1 MHVLS
6 QTPHH
11 RNPRERRRRHRSA
24 SPPRGERADL
34 GGWEKKE
41 GGSGAS
47 EKEGMK
53 LKLQEDLGELEG
65 VIQDSNLGWALGKSK
80 TVWEETTEE
89 ALPDLVSF
97 HRLPVFNF

>member
-1 MHVLS
+1 M
-6 QTPHH
+6 
-11 RNPRERRRRHRSA
+11 
-24 SPPRGERADL
+24 
-34 GGWEKKE
+34 
-41 GGSGAS
+41 
-47 EKEGMK
+47 
-53 LKLQEDLGELEG
+53 QEDLGELEG